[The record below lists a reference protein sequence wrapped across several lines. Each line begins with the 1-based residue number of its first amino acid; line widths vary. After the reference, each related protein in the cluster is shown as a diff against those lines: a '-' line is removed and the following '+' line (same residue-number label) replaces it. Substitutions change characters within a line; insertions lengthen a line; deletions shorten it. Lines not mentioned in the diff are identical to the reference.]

1 MRFIQ
6 PAVLFDVC
14 PNFGVSISYFVLDK
28 GYTLVCSKPILAL
41 WSPASCAVARP
52 APLLFRGPS
61 AIISPWAA
69 KPALFGLLLRLPGR
83 VERPSCL
90 VSLDIQGFPGS
101 WAPDMPDPAAAAPG
115 PVYSLSRL
123 ENTLFPAEMTGFLM
137 PSRPFPVYPGF
148 LKYVVPV
155 QKYFMYFCV
164 KSMIYGEKSPAVWAC
179 WQFSNEPQIFL
190 HKNKKRC

>member
-1 MRFIQ
+1 
-6 PAVLFDVC
+6 
-14 PNFGVSISYFVLDK
+14 
-28 GYTLVCSKPILAL
+28 
-41 WSPASCAVARP
+41 
-52 APLLFRGPS
+52 
-61 AIISPWAA
+61 
-69 KPALFGLLLRLPGR
+69 
-83 VERPSCL
+83 
-90 VSLDIQGFPGS
+90 
-101 WAPDMPDPAAAAPG
+101 MPDPAAAAPG

-123 ENTLFPAEMTGFLM
+123 ENTLFPAEMT
-137 PSRPFPVYPGF
+137 GF